1 MPLRIVDHGPRPI
14 ASPAISVVLST
25 YNQPEWLRKALLGY
39 ARQGFTDFEVVVADD
54 GSGEETRAVMEAIG
68 AEYPVPLRHV
78 WHPDDGFRK
87 CEILNRASEAASADY
102 LVFSDGDCIPRADF
116 LAVHHALREPG
127 RFLSGGY
134 VKLPMA
140 TSRAI
145 DAAAIESGDFVRP
158 DWLRAHGCAP
168 GDVSRKLRVQG
179 RLAWL
184 WDQFSTAKASWNGH
198 NASGWKAD
206 LLRVNG
212 FDTRMQYGGQDREFG
227 ERLEHAGIR
236 GKRIRHR
243 AICVHLDHPRGYAN
257 EESIQRNR
265 AIRAET
271 RRLRSTW
278 AINGLVAPTPPAS
291 SQEHSAAPERRAA

>member
-1 MPLRIVDHGPRPI
+1 M
-14 ASPAISVVLST
+14 VLST

-39 ARQGFTDFEVVVADD
+39 ARQSFRDFELVIADD
-54 GSGEETRAVMEAIG
+54 GSGEETRTVIESLG
-68 AEYPVPLRHV
+68 NSYPVPLRHV
-78 WHPDDGFRK
+78 WHPDSGFQK
-87 CEILNRASEAASADY
+87 CEILNRASEAARADY
-102 LVFSDGDCIPRADF
+102 LVFSDGDCIPRGDF

-134 VKLPMA
+134 VKLPMT

-145 DAAAIESGDFVRP
+145 DEAAIADGSFARAA
-158 DWLRAHGCAP
+158 WLRDHGCALR
-168 GDVSRKLRVQG
+168 DVSRKLTVQG
-179 RLAWL
+179 HWAWL
-184 WDQFSTAKASWNGH
+184 WDQLSTARASWNGH

-212 FDTRMQYGGQDREFG
+212 FDTRMQYGGQDRELG
-227 ERLEHAGIR
+227 ERLENAGIR

-243 AICVHLDHPRGYAN
+243 AICVHLDHPRGYATQ
-257 EESIQRNR
+257 ESIQRNR

-278 AINGLVAPTPPAS
+278 AVNGLVAPMQP
-291 SQEHSAAPERRAA
+291 APETQAAAESPRRAA